1 MLDKTVNYKV
11 LDNALREFSLRIT
24 KTSQSGGMKRWSAIN
39 SDTVS
44 DLYGERMSLELYQKM
59 IGYIKDST
67 PPPDAFKDMVCSDYW
82 CGGMPYVS
90 LAHYPDLNGKAVP
103 GETLELFVDGIQ
115 LKAKGIFFDNK
126 LGNAVWKSL
135 QKDEN
140 KTEDRIRISIAFLDL
155 AHKHGDTGNVWER
168 KSKITDC
175 PECLVGKGDK
185 VYVDGYLVHLALTR
199 VPVNPRTSMLA
210 EKSEMAKK
218 IQTRKEDAESIVED
232 KALVDEIANEA
243 LEAKSD
249 VLVEMSDTEEVPVI
263 VEEAKRSWKETTK
276 EHSSETSEEDD
287 PTPEDMK
294 KGKMHKSLTAEDVVE
309 IVKSLMPNFKAVDVV
324 EPVSQVVEPVIQVKS
339 ALDISVDNLYN
350 VINSALQ
357 TQSTVEDKLV
367 AINPALQELGTAI
380 TQTVREA
387 SGEKPV
393 APVSND
399 QAVVL
404 EAVTSLTNVV
414 KDLATEV
421 ATLKAQTNVPSNVN
435 RVPVPRSIQPQIQA
449 SLTGQPAPI
458 VNPNSVANIVR
469 RSVSNHLPLK

>member
-1 MLDKTVNYKV
+1 
-11 LDNALREFSLRIT
+11 
-24 KTSQSGGMKRWSAIN
+24 
-39 SDTVS
+39 
-44 DLYGERMSLELYQKM
+44 MSLELYQKM

-155 AHKHGDTGNVWER
+155 AHKHGDSGEVWER
-168 KSKITDC
+168 KSKVTDC
-175 PECLVGKGDK
+175 PECLSNVGDK

-199 VPVNPRTSMLA
+199 VPVNPRTLMLA

-243 LEAKSD
+243 LESKSD
-249 VLVEMSDTEEVPVI
+249 VLVEMSDAEEVPVTDAV

-287 PTPEDMK
+287 PTPDDKK
-294 KGKMHKSLTAEDVVE
+294 KGKKEYKSLTAEDVAE
-309 IVKSLMPNFKAVDVV
+309 IVKSLMPNFTPVV
-324 EPVSQVVEPVIQVKS
+324 TEPVSQVVEPVIQVKS

-350 VINSALQ
+350 VINSVLQ

-404 EAVTSLTNVV
+404 EAVSSLTNVV
-414 KDLATEV
+414 KDLATQV

-449 SLTGQPAPI
+449 SLTGQPTPV

>member
-1 MLDKTVNYKV
+1 
-11 LDNALREFSLRIT
+11 
-24 KTSQSGGMKRWSAIN
+24 
-39 SDTVS
+39 
-44 DLYGERMSLELYQKM
+44 
-59 IGYIKDST
+59 
-67 PPPDAFKDMVCSDYW
+67 
-82 CGGMPYVS
+82 
-90 LAHYPDLNGKAVP
+90 
-103 GETLELFVDGIQ
+103 
-115 LKAKGIFFDNK
+115 
-126 LGNAVWKSL
+126 
-135 QKDEN
+135 
-140 KTEDRIRISIAFLDL
+140 
-155 AHKHGDTGNVWER
+155 
-168 KSKITDC
+168 
-175 PECLVGKGDK
+175 
-185 VYVDGYLVHLALTR
+185 
-199 VPVNPRTSMLA
+199 MLA

-232 KALVDEIANEA
+232 KALVDEIANES

-249 VLVEMSDTEEVPVI
+249 VMVEMSDAEAGDGTGSLEVPAL

-287 PTPEDMK
+287 PTPEDKK
-294 KGKMHKSLTAEDVVE
+294 KGKKEYKSLTAEDVAE
-309 IVKSLMPNFKAVDVV
+309 IVKSLMPNFTPVV
-324 EPVSQVVEPVIQVKS
+324 AEPVIQVKS

-449 SLTGQPAPI
+449 SLTEAPKQ
-458 VNPNSVANIVR
+458 VNPMSVANIVR